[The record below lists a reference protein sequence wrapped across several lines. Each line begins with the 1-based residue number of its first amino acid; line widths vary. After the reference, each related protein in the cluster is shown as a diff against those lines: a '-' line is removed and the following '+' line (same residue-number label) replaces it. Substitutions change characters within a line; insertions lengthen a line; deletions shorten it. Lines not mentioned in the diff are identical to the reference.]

1 MSTSHMHIGLVGPIA
16 TADIKH
22 LLDGDITRL
31 PKGYAGGPLL
41 ATLITEL
48 LARGHTV
55 SAFTLTNDLPLK
67 TDAAVTAIGADNRFS
82 LHYVPMR
89 PKAWRPNGWL
99 PGRIMDFFRFEIQ
112 GLKRAIL
119 ERKPE
124 VLHAH
129 WVYEFALAA
138 IDTGLP
144 HVITCHDS
152 PLTIAK
158 LNSRSRPTHSLYRWL
173 RVLMARKTFKSAKLV
188 TAVSPYMRDEV
199 QGMTKTPI
207 QVVSNPVDD
216 LAIELSAIRDIDNR
230 PAIAMICNGWT
241 AWKNPEPG
249 LVAFNK
255 LLGRVPAASLH
266 LYGNDFGA
274 GQIAEKWCKAKGI
287 EKNMKFHGAVPHKQL
302 LHSLAKH
309 DLLLHTS
316 LEESFGMALAE
327 AMAMGCPVVGGE
339 ESGAVPWV
347 LNNCGVLCDIKDE
360 NDIYRALMIAIDPE
374 NYKEL
379 AKKSIANASD
389 RFTTSVI
396 VDGYTK
402 AYASALSNNTVS
414 LQLDRKQTI

>member
-1 MSTSHMHIGLVGPIA
+1 MHIGLVGPIA

-22 LLDGDITRL
+22 LLNGDITRL

-82 LHYVPMR
+82 LYYVPMR
-89 PKAWRPNGWL
+89 PKAWRPNGLL
-99 PGRIMDFFRFEIQ
+99 PGRIMDLFRFEIQ

-158 LNSRSRPTHSLYRWL
+158 LNTSSRPTRSLYRWL
-173 RVLMARKTFKSAKLV
+173 RVLMARKTFKSAKHL

-199 QGMTKTPI
+199 QAMTKTTI
-207 QVVSNPVDD
+207 QVVPNPVDD
-216 LAIELSAIRDIDNR
+216 LAVKLSKTRETSDA
-230 PAIAMICNGWT
+230 PAIAMVCNGWDGR
-241 AWKNPEPG
+241 KNPEPG
-249 LVAFNK
+249 LLAFNK
-255 LLGRVPAASLH
+255 LLQSIPKATMH
-266 LYGNDFGA
+266 LYGNDFGP
-274 GQIAEKWCKAKGI
+274 GQIAETWCVRKGI
-287 EKNMKFHGAVPHKQL
+287 NQGMHFHGPVPHKQL
-302 LHSLAKH
+302 LQELAKH

-316 LEESFGMALAE
+316 IEESFGMVIAE
-327 AMAMGCPVVGGE
+327 AMAMGIPVVAGE
-339 ESGAVPWV
+339 TSGAVPWV
-347 LNNCGVLCDIKDE
+347 VGNSGTLCNIRATDDIT
-360 NDIYRALMIAIDPE
+360 RALRKTLMPE
-374 NYKEL
+374 NYS
-379 AKKSIANASD
+379 SIARIGMATVKA
-389 RFTTSVI
+389 RFTT
-396 VDGYTK
+396 K
-402 AYASALSNNTVS
+402 AVTDAFVEAYNTAIANTALSGVNTTDS
-414 LQLDRKQTI
+414 KAPL